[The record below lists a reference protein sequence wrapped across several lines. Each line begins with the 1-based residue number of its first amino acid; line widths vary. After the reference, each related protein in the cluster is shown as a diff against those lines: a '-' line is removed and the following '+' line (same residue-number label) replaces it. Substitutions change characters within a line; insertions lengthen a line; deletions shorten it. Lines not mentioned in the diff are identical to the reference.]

1 MVTTYDYS
9 GRTVLVTGG
18 SRGFG
23 AAIAAAFLCAGAQ
36 VIICARH
43 EPDKLPSGGGKQAW
57 FIAADVRRPD
67 EVDRLIT
74 SVFQRA
80 GRLDVLVNN
89 AGGTPVTLAADTPPS
104 RHAKIIELN
113 LTAALHVSQRSYQ
126 VMRDQAEGGAII
138 MIGSSSGIR
147 PSPGTAAYG
156 AAKAGLHHLAACL
169 AAEWAPDVRV
179 NTVIVGLADSGG
191 SGAAGGPGVAPREH
205 FVSPGKQSGDPSAH
219 YGGPAGMAAIAATV
233 PAGRLAT
240 PQDVAGACLYLAA
253 PSYVTGASLLV
264 HGGGETPAW
273 TEAAWTHSAD
283 AAVPFHDRGPW
294 PAHSAGEGP
303 RS

>member
-18 SRGFG
+18 SRGIG
-23 AAIAAAFLCAGAQ
+23 AAIAAAFIYAGAE
-36 VIICARH
+36 VAICARRV
-43 EPDKLPSGGGKQAW
+43 PAKVPAGGGREAL
-57 FIAADVRRPD
+57 FIAADVRKPD
-67 EVDRLIT
+67 DVDRMIE
-74 SVFQRA
+74 SVTERA

-89 AGGTPVTLAADTPPS
+89 AGGTPVTLAADAPP
-104 RHAKIIELN
+104 RIHAKVIELN

-126 VMRDQAEGGAII
+126 VMRDQPDGGAII
-138 MIGSSSGIR
+138 MIGSISGVR

-179 NTVIVGLADSGG
+179 NTVIVGLADSGD
-191 SGAAGGPGVAPREH
+191 AAE
-205 FVSPGKQSGDPSAH
+205 H
-219 YGGPAGMAAIAATV
+219 YGGPAGLAAVAATV
-233 PAGRLAT
+233 PAGRVAT
-240 PQDVAGACLYLAA
+240 PQDVAAACLYLAA

-273 TEAAWTHSAD
+273 ADAAWTHSAD
-283 AAVPFHDRGPW
+283 E
-294 PAHSAGEGP
+294 AHKY
-303 RS
+303 R

>member
-18 SRGFG
+18 SRGIG
-23 AAIAAAFLCAGAQ
+23 AAIAAAFLSAGAQ
-36 VIICARH
+36 VAICARQ
-43 EPDKLPSGGGKQAW
+43 EPGKLPVGGGREAQ

-74 SVFQRA
+74 SVAERT

-113 LTAALHVSQRSYQ
+113 LTSALHVSQRSYQ

-138 MIGSSSGIR
+138 MIGSVSGVR

-191 SGAAGGPGVAPREH
+191 AA
-205 FVSPGKQSGDPSAH
+205 AH
-219 YGGPAGMAAIAATV
+219 YGGPAGLAAVAATV
-233 PAGRLAT
+233 PAGRVAG
-240 PQDVAGACLYLAA
+240 PQDVADACLYLAA
-253 PSYVTGASLLV
+253 PSYVTGASLLI

-273 TEAAWTHSAD
+273 TEAVWTHSAD
-283 AAVPFHDRGPW
+283 
-294 PAHSAGEGP
+294 EG
-303 RS
+303 RKYR